1 MIFGSERGKKRKWLR
16 KKDYM
21 SAVFMLKRD
30 ISIGNATVAGSGH
43 KN

>member
-16 KKDYM
+16 EDHM
-21 SAVFMLKRD
+21 SAIFMLKRNM
-30 ISIGNATVAGSGH
+30 SIGNATVAGSGH